1 VAAAR
6 DAPTCRIGDLNMTSE
21 GIREAHRSL
30 SEALTSTGLGW
41 IVHQVEERVRE
52 GRPVEKEARIFR
64 DEEPNE
70 QVFATGGG
78 AETARRPG
86 KPTLMMTLEP
96 WTDDC
101 RLQFLIDAIRHA
113 IIHAADVENEQLRL
127 LRKYGDIKTVQFAP
141 DANAVERRSFTI
153 EGLESQQVK
162 QLAELLD
169 ALDREVRA

>member
-1 VAAAR
+1 
-6 DAPTCRIGDLNMTSE
+6 MTSE
-21 GIREAHRSL
+21 GIREAYRSL

-41 IVHQVEERVRE
+41 ILHQVEDRVRE
-52 GRPVEKEARIFR
+52 GRPVEKEARIFK
-64 DEEPNE
+64 DEEPGE
-70 QVFATGGG
+70 QVFATGGE
-78 AETARRPG
+78 AATPRRPG

-113 IIHAADVENEQLRL
+113 IVHAADVENEQLKL
-127 LRKYGDIKTVQFAP
+127 LRRYGEVKTVMFAP
-141 DANAVERRSFTI
+141 DENAGDGRSLAI
-153 EGLESQQVK
+153 GGLESRQIK